1 MPGLSKEP
9 TYHRLNA
16 AFKLLGPYLREEQ
29 YQSGTYQF
37 DCLAVCVDDKKS
49 PEVREFWGWWMS
61 LSHTDEQQFEAK
73 YAIGR
78 YDHVGNWVLE
88 EPQPKALAEV
98 HRTQKAFHEKLET
111 LLNDKFGYALVTCDP
126 LLVDK

>member
-1 MPGLSKEP
+1 MPELSKEP
-9 TYHRLNA
+9 THHRLNA

-29 YQSGTYQF
+29 YQSGTYLF
-37 DCLAVCVDDKKS
+37 DCLAVCVNDKKS

-61 LSHTDEQQFEAK
+61 LSHSDAQLFEAK

-78 YDHVGNWVLE
+78 YDHAGNWVLE
-88 EPQPKALAEV
+88 EPRPQALEEV

-111 LLNDKFGYALVTCDP
+111 LLKERFGCELTTCDP